1 MMRSLNNPFVLS
13 LSKHLPFLKKKG
25 PSTGSG
31 RTALGILFG
40 ILSTPAVAHPGH
52 LHMAGFTAGLLH
64 PVTGLD
70 HLAAMLM
77 VGLWAGTVFRNR
89 LIVPPLAF
97 VAFMLAGFAL
107 GAIGGALPL
116 TELLIL
122 ASVIVLG
129 AMVLFEV
136 RLPIMAASAL
146 IALFAFA
153 HGHAHGAEMPAD
165 ASVLSFGAGFALMT
179 AALHAA
185 GVGLAMLANRPVTRA
200 LGGASAALGLVWMF
214 AT

>member
-13 LSKHLPFLKKKG
+13 LSKHLPFLKKN
-25 PSTGSG
+25 PSTSSG
-31 RTALGILFG
+31 RTAVGVLLAL
-40 ILSTPAVAHPGH
+40 LSTPAFAHPGH
-52 LHMAGFTAGLLH
+52 LHMAGFTAGVLH
-64 PVTGLD
+64 PLTGLD